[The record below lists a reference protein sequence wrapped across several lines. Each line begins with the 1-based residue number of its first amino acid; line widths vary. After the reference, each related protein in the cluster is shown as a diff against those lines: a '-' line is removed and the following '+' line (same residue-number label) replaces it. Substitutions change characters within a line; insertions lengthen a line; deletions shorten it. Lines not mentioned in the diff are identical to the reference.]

1 VLDGRYRLLRVLGEG
16 GMGTVWAAEHL
27 LLGKLVAVKLL
38 LPQHVNDGTRAR
50 FEREARMASALHHP
64 SVVKIYDL
72 GYAPDGSP
80 YLVMEYLKGQSL
92 ADRIEARGRL
102 SLRESLFIMEHV
114 LSGLSAAH
122 QKGIVHRDLKPDN
135 VFLAQQDSGRV
146 RAQLLDFGI
155 SKDLEETSMALTRTG
170 AVLGTPYYL
179 APEQARGER
188 GVDHRVDVWAAG
200 VLLYEMLTG
209 NPPFVADN
217 YNALLIQILME
228 DPVPPS
234 RLRPDLPPEVDAIA
248 LRALERDR
256 ELRFESAEAMSQELR
271 RLSPTQRVRTRPRL
285 TSEEMLS
292 MERPIHRST
301 ADGNQADEVTEVS
314 DSFSF
319 SLLRRSLSDTF
330 VMEDAEG
337 IDIDIDIVFESEPE
351 SDVTLDSLAAA
362 PLRPRK

>member
-1 VLDGRYRLLRVLGEG
+1 
-16 GMGTVWAAEHL
+16 M
-27 LLGKLVAVKLL
+27 
-38 LPQHVNDGTRAR
+38 
-50 FEREARMASALHHP
+50 
-64 SVVKIYDL
+64 
-72 GYAPDGSP
+72 
-80 YLVMEYLKGQSL
+80 
-92 ADRIEARGRL
+92 
-102 SLRESLFIMEHV
+102 
-114 LSGLSAAH
+114 
-122 QKGIVHRDLKPDN
+122 
-135 VFLAQQDSGRV
+135 
-146 RAQLLDFGI
+146 
-155 SKDLEETSMALTRTG
+155 
-170 AVLGTPYYL
+170 
-179 APEQARGER
+179 
-188 GVDHRVDVWAAG
+188 DVWAAG

-337 IDIDIDIVFESEPE
+337 IDIDIVFESEPE